1 MKKILIILNF
11 IILFLFLSLPIQAEE
26 VINSSRES
34 IINKQ
39 KLKTELQQR
48 LNSINTDKVKKNI
61 DEKVSQ
67 KKEIAYK
74 EIDRR
79 IILMNK
85 LISIINDVK
94 KLTDKQKDTLT
105 SQINSQITELSNLKT
120 KIESDSDLKTL
131 ITDKQSIIKSYRIF
145 AFFMPKINL
154 IAQADKIINLIDK
167 VSSKTNNDDVKN
179 KLISAKTK
187 AENAI
192 SILIDQTAEE
202 YPGNKSQIENVHK
215 ILNEARSDLSSA
227 RMLLK

>member
-79 IILMNK
+79 INLMNK